1 MTKLLVINN
10 LNVWYQNK
18 SAVNDVSLEITKG
31 ETLGLVGPSGSGKST
46 IAWSLMGM
54 INDLGGSCSG
64 EILFDSVNLLNLQEE
79 ELQKYRWK
87 KISIVPQAAMNSFN
101 PVMKMNCSIR
111 EVLKFHYSH
120 STTRKQRNRRCE
132 ELIELTQL
140 PREVLHYYPHQMSGG
155 MKQRA
160 ALAKALSCSPELLI
174 LDEAT
179 TGLDVLTEA
188 NLLKVVRNIQKQ
200 ENMSLLFISHDMRL
214 VKALCD
220 RQVVLEEGKA
230 LSHNDEAFQEMLNNS
245 YWLGSREEDCHA

>member
-1 MTKLLVINN
+1 MLSVKDLKIQYNT
-10 LNVWYQNK
+10 QT
-18 SAVNDVSLEITKG
+18 AVNGVSLEIKKG
-31 ETLGLVGPSGSGKST
+31 ETMGLVGRSGSGKST

-54 INDLGGSCSG
+54 MDDLGGSCSG
-64 EILFDSVNLLNLQEE
+64 EIIFDNVNLLHLREK
-79 ELQKYRWK
+79 ELKEFRWK
-87 KISIVPQAAMNSFN
+87 RIAIVPQAAMNSFN

-111 EVLKFHYSH
+111 EVLKFHCSH
-120 STTRKQRNRRCE
+120 NTTKKQRNRRCE

-160 ALAKALSCSPELLI
+160 ALAKALSCYPELLI

-200 ENMSLLFISHDMRL
+200 ENMSILFISHDMRL

-220 RQVVLEEGKA
+220 RQVVLEEGKIIDQ
-230 LSHNDEAFQEMLNNS
+230 NDRAFQEMLHNS
-245 YWLGSREEDCHA
+245 YWLDHQEEAFHDNK